1 MPALA
6 CTLLA
11 HHLHAKYILPR
22 NRAMTTTRNANGR
35 TEFLSEQQKFRPP
48 VNDKTRSYKPKN
60 DLPQPTKISVR
71 TAFPTLCKQPL
82 VQMAM

>member
-71 TAFPTLCKQPL
+71 TAFSTLCKQPL
-82 VQMAM
+82 VQMAV